1 MQQSVRTNLEEGNE
15 IYFQELNNY
24 ICSYYVSSACPM
36 PGAMKASLRISAPA
50 SRWQQ
55 PCARLG
61 EGRAGGTGPLAVLRG
76 VSRLLRQFRP
86 PAPQAEEEMR
96 RRGREHVGRGEEG
109 GGKGRSG
116 SGDDWQRGGEIQGR
130 FQISGWG
137 TRWLVVSH

>member
-24 ICSYYVSSACPM
+24 IRSYYVSSACPM
-36 PGAMKASLRISAPA
+36 PGAVKASLRISAPA
-50 SRWQQ
+50 SCRQQ

-96 RRGREHVGRGEEG
+96 GGGCEHVGRGEEG

-116 SGDDWQRGGEIQGR
+116 RGEDWQRGGEIQGR

-137 TRWLVVSH
+137 TRWLVVS